1 MSVTIA
7 SSRWRVWHRWL
18 ALIVGLQMVVWSIS
32 GAYMVFFKLP
42 FIHGDHLVK
51 QHDAVIQDT
60 QSVASF
66 SHVLSEYPE
75 ASDIKLTSLWLNNQW
90 HPVYHVSHHGSV
102 ELIDAKS
109 LESIRLDQA
118 AIKAIAEKKYAL
130 GEQPASRIDW
140 LADNPPTELN
150 PVHLPVWRVDFDDF
164 GSTSLYFSPITGELV
179 TKRHTF
185 WRGFDIMW
193 MLHIMDYEERVD
205 IESWLLRGFIIAN
218 FIFLIT
224 GAVLLV
230 YTLRKTKPNPKINTG
245 GSL

>member
-1 MSVTIA
+1 MA
-7 SSRWRVWHRWL
+7 NSRWRVWHRWM

-51 QHDAVIQDT
+51 QHDAVIHDSQA
-60 QSVASF
+60 VAPF
-66 SHVLSEYPE
+66 TNVLDKYPD
-75 ASDIKLTSLWLNNQW
+75 ASDIKLSSLWLNNQW
-90 HPVYHVSHHGSV
+90 QPVYHVSHHGTT
-102 ELIDAKS
+102 ELIDAQN
-109 LESIRLDQA
+109 LESIHLEQSA
-118 AIKAIAEKKYAL
+118 VKAIAEKIYAL
-130 GEQPASRIDW
+130 GDQPASRIEW

-150 PVHLPVWRVDFDDF
+150 PAHLPVWRVDFDDF
-164 GSTSLYFSPITGELV
+164 GSTSLYFSPTTGELV

-205 IESWLLRGFIIAN
+205 IESWLLKGFIIAN
-218 FIFLIT
+218 FVFLMT

-230 YTLRKTKPNPKINTG
+230 YTLRKTKPESKINVE

>member
-1 MSVTIA
+1 MAVKIA

-42 FIHGDHLVK
+42 FIHGDHLVH
-51 QHDAVIQDT
+51 QHDAVIQHGNH
-60 QSVASF
+60 VASF
-66 SHVLSEYPE
+66 NDVLKAYPE
-75 ASDIKLTSLWLNNQW
+75 ASQIQLTSQWLNHQW
-90 HPVYHVSHHGSV
+90 QPVYRISHHGMTELVDAQSIAVV
-102 ELIDAKS
+102 ELSQSDV
-109 LESIRLDQA
+109 Q
-118 AIKAIAEKKYAL
+118 AIAEKMYAL
-130 GEQPASRIDW
+130 GEQPASRVQW
-140 LADNPPTELN
+140 LTENPPSELN
-150 PVHLPVWRVDFDDF
+150 PDHLPVWRVDFDDF
-164 GSTSLYFSPITGELV
+164 GSTSLYFSPSTGELV

-230 YTLRKTKPNPKINTG
+230 YTLRKPKPSLKTTTE
-245 GSL
+245 GSA